1 MPTKLYDWLPPEG
14 EKLLLV
20 LFLSFLIGLER
31 EEHKHPGSEQFAF
44 GGVRTFP
51 LIGLIGYSMALLS
64 GGQLL
69 PLALG
74 FLVVGGFLLMS
85 YWHKMSL
92 GGMAGV
98 TTEMSGLTT
107 YLMGALVF
115 HEHYWIATTLCVTGV
130 FLLQLK
136 AGLESLTKRIAPD
149 DILTFTKFLL
159 LTAVI
164 LPIVPNVGYT
174 QFNLNPFKTWLVVVA
189 VSGVSYGSYV
199 LQRATK
205 GHGGILLS
213 ALLGG
218 AYSSTVTTVVLARR
232 SAREPHP
239 ALFSGGILI
248 ACGMMYLR
256 LAILVSLF
264 NGQLMWLL
272 GPPFVGLAI
281 LATLGGWLWTRR
293 AHEHSTDV
301 KLDADASGEPTNPL
315 ELRAAFF
322 FAVLFLAML
331 VVTRL
336 ALLYLGKAGV
346 FALAAVM
353 GVADVDPFIIGMTQE
368 AGGLTP
374 VHVAAAAIVI
384 AAASNNVVKGI
395 YAFGLSSR
403 ESRVPS
409 LTFLV
414 ILAAL
419 GMAPLLL
426 W

>member
-1 MPTKLYDWLPPEG
+1 MPTKMYDWLPPEG
-14 EKLLLV
+14 EKLVLV

-31 EEHKHPGSEQFAF
+31 EEHKTAESAHFAF

-64 GGQLL
+64 GEQLL

-74 FLVVGGFLLMS
+74 FVVVGGFLLMS
-85 YWHKMSL
+85 YWHKVAA
-92 GGMAGV
+92 GGLAGV

-107 YLMGALVF
+107 YLMGALVYHDHF
-115 HEHYWIATTLCVTGV
+115 WIATTVCVAGV

-136 AGLESLTKRIAPD
+136 SGLEHLTRRIAPD

-164 LPIVPNVGYT
+164 LPIVPNEGFT

-199 LQRATK
+199 LQRVTK
-205 GHGGILLS
+205 DQGGVLLA

-232 SAREPHP
+232 SANEPQV
-239 ALFSGGILI
+239 AAFSAGILI

-256 LAILVSLF
+256 LAVLVSLF
-264 NGQLMWLL
+264 NRELMWLL
-272 GPPFVGLAI
+272 GPPFVALA
-281 LATLGGWLWTRR
+281 AVACAGGWLWSKREKSRR
-293 AHEHSTDV
+293 GAASTQTV
-301 KLDADASGEPTNPL
+301 ALNPL
-315 ELRAAFF
+315 DLRAALF
-322 FAVLFLAML
+322 FAVLFVAML

-336 ALLYLGKAGV
+336 AVLYLGKAGV
-346 FALAAVM
+346 FGLAAVM

-374 VHVAAAAIVI
+374 LTVAAGAIVI

-395 YAFGLSSR
+395 YAYWLSSKK
-403 ESRVPS
+403 SRRAS
-409 LTFLV
+409 LAFLLA
-414 ILAAL
+414 LAAL
-419 GMAPLLL
+419 GLTPLLL